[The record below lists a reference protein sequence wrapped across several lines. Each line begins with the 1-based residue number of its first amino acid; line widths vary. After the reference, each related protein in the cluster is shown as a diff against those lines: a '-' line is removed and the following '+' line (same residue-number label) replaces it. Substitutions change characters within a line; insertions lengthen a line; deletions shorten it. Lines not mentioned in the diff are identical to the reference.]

1 MSTVHKLQQ
10 FRLIEKF
17 ERELGEQA
25 RAGARRSRGDRSNR

>member
-1 MSTVHKLQQ
+1 MSTVHQLQQ

-25 RAGARRSRGDRSNR
+25 RAGSRRPRSDRFNR